1 MRDSLSP
8 PSTGLPDELGARLR
22 RKLGA
27 VRRKLVRVEFV
38 RRGAVAVIVALLGLA
53 LLLVVD
59 WMVDLSL
66 DTRSGVLIA
75 LGVVVAVFLLRAL
88 VALSTQQRDE
98 ETLALMVEEQEP
110 GFRSR
115 LIASVQFARGKAT
128 VPDEGARGM
137 VERMVEDT
145 ESFARPMRLTEAVN
159 TRPLKR
165 ALLIL
170 VLLGGLA
177 GGGYYAGGH
186 VTKDLLKRAFLS
198 DVPVPR
204 ATRVVWTSSDL
215 RIGIGDSVT
224 VEARV
229 EGYEP
234 GEGSLRIRYASG
246 RRQRVRMVRGSEGNR
261 YAATLENVQES
272 FAFQVVVKDGRSRR
286 ESVVALPRPSVV
298 ELVGEQRYP
307 AYMKLP
313 PSTHRPGE
321 FLLYPSSEL
330 LLKITASQPLKGA
343 TIRLLGKAEQEEI
356 KGAVDAQDS
365 RAVRLNLKV
374 EAGFTGFTIELLD
387 AEDMAS
393 KDSTVYR
400 VDVLSDEPPKVR
412 IARPSRQRELVTARA
427 RVLVG
432 YEAEDRFGIEKL
444 VLIYKVGAGGEAE
457 TLELPISEQGATKV
471 SELFDWEL
479 GQVEP
484 PLEVGNEIEF
494 WIEAYDQNDTTDK
507 GKSAVRILKVV
518 TPREKRNDL
527 LSRVGDSLGRI
538 DRATDDQERLNTALA
553 EWIRAQRDLPDPGGD
568 GEPQEEVERKPE

>member
-1 MRDSLSP
+1 MSDPLSP
-8 PSTGLPDELGARLR
+8 PSTALPDELGSRLR
-22 RKLGA
+22 RKLIA
-27 VRRKLVRVEFV
+27 VRWKLVRVEFV

-53 LLLVVD
+53 LFLAVD

-66 DTRSGVLIA
+66 DTRSGVIIA
-75 LGVVVAVFLLRAL
+75 LGAVVAVFLLRAL
-88 VALSTQQRDE
+88 AALSTQQRDE
-98 ETLALMVEEQEP
+98 ETLALMVEEREP

-145 ESFARPMRLTEAVN
+145 ESFARPMRLTEVVN

-170 VLLGGLA
+170 LLLGALA
-177 GGGYYAGGH
+177 GGGYYAGGP
-186 VTKDLLKRAFLS
+186 VTEDLLKRAFLS

-204 ATRVVWTSSDL
+204 ATRVVWTSRDL

-234 GEGSLRIRYASG
+234 EEGTLRIRYASG
-246 RRQRVRMVRGSEGNR
+246 RRQKVRMGRGSEGTR

-272 FAFQVVVKDGRSRR
+272 FTFQVTVKDGRSGR

-307 AYMKLP
+307 VYMRLP
-313 PSTHRPGE
+313 PSMHQPGE

-330 LLKITASQPLKGA
+330 LLKITASQPLKEA
-343 TIRLLGKAEQEEI
+343 TVRLLGRAEQQAVEA
-356 KGAVDAQDS
+356 AVDAQDP
-365 RAVRLNLKV
+365 RVAHVNLKV
-374 EAGFTGFTIELLD
+374 EAGFTGFTVELLD

-393 KDSTVYR
+393 KDATVYR

-412 IARPSRQRELVTARA
+412 IVRPSRQRELVTARA

-444 VLIYKVGAGGEAE
+444 VLSYKVGAEGEAGS
-457 TLELPISEQGATKV
+457 LELPIPERGAVKV
-471 SELFDWEL
+471 AELFDWEL
-479 GQVEP
+479 GQIEP

-494 WIEAYDQNDTTDK
+494 WIEAYDQNESTDK

-553 EWIRAQRDLPDPGGD
+553 EWIRAQRDLPEPGVP
-568 GEPQEEVERKPE
+568 GEQQEAIEGKRE